1 MTTFANAG
9 DAFLE
14 TPAQP
19 RTSVLAVAS
28 FVSSMVCCIPVLTG
42 LFGAFL
48 GVIALFLIGGSH
60 GRLKGRGFAFA
71 GVVLGLLT
79 SMLWIGM
86 IVGATRAFGMYSNA
100 GTATFEAIDAG
111 DVSETRIRFLPALDG
126 AVSDEQIIVFGQM
139 VRDDYGGFVSGP
151 RSLLEYMTEISKTGH
166 TGFNAGEMPIG
177 LTYEQGT
184 MLAYMLMPD
193 ATSRPDRSEQF
204 IRDLGYQRPDGTM
217 VWLSDID
224 VGGDGG
230 PSADDPDR

>member
-1 MTTFANAG
+1 M
-9 DAFLE
+9 
-14 TPAQP
+14 
-19 RTSVLAVAS
+19 
-28 FVSSMVCCIPVLTG
+28 
-42 LFGAFL
+42 
-48 GVIALFLIGGSH
+48 IALFLIGGSH

-79 SMLWIGM
+79 SMLWIGV
-86 IVGATRAFGMYSNA
+86 IVGATRAFGSFSNA

-111 DVSETRIRFLPALDG
+111 DVSETRTRFLPALDG
-126 AVSDEQIIVFGQM
+126 AVSDEQIMVFGQM

-151 RSLLEYMTEISKTGH
+151 RSLLEYMTAISNTGH

-177 LTYEQGT
+177 LSYEQGT

-193 ATSRPDRSEQF
+193 ASSRRDRSEQF